1 MKEAKTVKIE
11 PIKKGIVFSS
21 FRLANNFLVNT
32 YFPQL
37 SNKHFTNES
46 FEVFLI
52 KSGLG
57 FDLELVR

>member
-1 MKEAKTVKIE
+1 MKIE
-11 PIKKGIVFSS
+11 PIKKRIVFSS
-21 FRLANNFLVNT
+21 FRLANNFPVNT

-37 SNKHFTNES
+37 SNNYFTNES

>member
-1 MKEAKTVKIE
+1 MKIE
-11 PIKKGIVFSS
+11 PIKKRIVFLS
-21 FRLANNFLVNT
+21 FRLANNFLVNR
-32 YFPQL
+32 YVPQL

-57 FDLELVR
+57 FDLEL